1 MWPSSPRGA
10 LLFHARLGR
19 GKDGGHRPGP
29 VSGVQLQV
37 LVAGLAQGMTIKR
50 PSCLGRAEEGGSAV
64 KGSPLPEGWGAGGA
78 ARALGRPSRPLQAHC
93 QICVFTTRTESS
105 ECGPCLG
112 LVAGDSCQSAG
123 PRAPPN
129 STSGPEA
136 APLIWNGLYCPQFLE
151 NNYALLLTKA

>member
-123 PRAPPN
+123 PRAPQTP
-129 STSGPEA
+129 
-136 APLIWNGLYCPQFLE
+136 PLVLK
-151 NNYALLLTKA
+151 LLLLSGMGCIALNS